1 MCETQYIAMVT
12 GVLVFISEVL
22 PFLEKHKSNGIIH
35 CIYVCWNSDCLK
47 DNDTLKEPEEP
58 NIEMS
63 EVIISSDTE
72 ISTDDETDDETFDKY
87 NY

>member
-1 MCETQYIAMVT
+1 MCETQYIAMAT

-47 DNDTLKEPEEP
+47 DSEFKEPEEP

-72 ISTDDETDDETFDKY
+72 ISTDDETDDETFDEC